1 MGISTKMV
9 RRYARKL
16 ETKGFLR
23 RMIRT
28 GNTNRFD
35 LGRLF
40 DALLSAVQDGA
51 RTGERG
57 G

>member
-1 MGISTKMV
+1 MV